1 MDILDSNFDNE
12 KITENT
18 KSYLLQTTKWAK
30 FLAIVGFFGIGT
42 IVIFVLSSLF
52 FGGRFSG
59 SSTFVGVIKFI
70 SIFLSA
76 ITLYFLPIYFL
87 YQFAVN
93 MQDGLKMKRSAKKIE
108 EGFKYLKFSFRFMG
122 VLMVIGL
129 AYYLFTFIVR
139 LLIII

>member
-1 MDILDSNFDNE
+1 MDILDGNFENE

-30 FLAIVGFFGIGT
+30 FLAIVGFFGIGV
-42 IVIFVLSSLF
+42 IIIFVLSSLF

-70 SIFLSA
+70 SIFISV

-93 MQDGLKMKRSAKKIE
+93 MQDGLIMKRSAKKIE
-108 EGFKYLKFSFRFMG
+108 EGFKHLKFSFRFMG